1 MHDCSVG
8 FARRGAVEI
17 GGLTRELRLDLTI
30 GGKRRF
36 AVAAAA
42 IASSAAPSAS
52 PSPSLAVA
60 VRLARPLGSGCT
72 IAGVVRIVEYAVVIF
87 AGRGGK
93 LRDLVRGGRCGLAV
107 MQGRTAFA
115 AFLTLAAAQSAP
127 SSLPPPATL
136 TLL

>member
-1 MHDCSVG
+1 MHDWSVG

-17 GGLTRELRLDLTI
+17 GGLTRELRLDLSI

-87 AGRGGK
+87 ARRRSK
-93 LRDLVRGGRCGLAV
+93 VRDLFFLGGLAV
-107 MQGRTAFA
+107 MQGGAAFA
-115 AFLTLAAAQSAP
+115 AFLTLAAAPAAP
-127 SSLPPPATL
+127 SPPPPAATL